1 MSISF
6 KTPSVGGFDKE
17 LLLNVEGYLA
27 RPATVSKATI
37 PGLAP
42 NNKGRYIIPQ
52 GTLVVGAKGSILT
65 NPMQEVVQATV
76 TQTRA
81 TATVASTV
89 VVTAKAAGTVAYTVA
104 LEKGTTRNPS
114 VSFDGTAL
122 VVKLAVNRAG
132 NVTTTYDDV
141 VTLINNDTVA
151 NSYVVASIADG
162 ADGSAVAAATSDA
175 VALAGGAAEAV
186 TGNIDGV
193 LYHSVDVTDGEA
205 PATVVI
211 SGIINVDNMPVEPS
225 DAVKAKL
232 PHIIFGRID

>member
-1 MSISF
+1 MSINA
-6 KTPSVGGFDKE
+6 KPTPVDGDDKE

-27 RPATVSKATI
+27 RPATVSKSTI
-37 PGLAP
+37 PNLAP
-42 NNKGRYIIPQ
+42 NDKGRYIIPQ
-52 GTLVVGAKGSILT
+52 GTLVVGTSGSILT

-89 VVTAKAAGTVAYTVA
+89 VVTAKSAGVVAYTVA
-104 LEKGTTRNPS
+104 LENGTTRTPS

-122 VVKLAVNRAG
+122 VVKLAVNRNG

-141 VTLINNDTVA
+141 VSLINNDTVA
-151 NSYVVASIADG
+151 NSYVVASLADG
-162 ADGSAVAAATSDA
+162 ADGSAVAVATKEA
-175 VALAGGAAEAV
+175 VALSGGAAEAV

-211 SGIINVDNMPVEPS
+211 RGIINVDNMPVEPS